1 MKGKFSVSKK
11 VKEAIIK
18 FENDNKGANKT
29 ISTKHSK

>member
-18 FENDNKGANKT
+18 YEHDNKGANKT
-29 ISTKHSK
+29 IPAKHSK